1 MWLMLLMW
9 HARAHGVPNFRA
21 VRFLSEVALSLRLVN
36 QVART
41 MDPFEAWVRET
52 TTPCVRRYREELL
65 KLGANFDSF
74 KRDAS
79 EVVDDLMS
87 GGIPRM
93 AARDVYSAVAEA
105 TAMRSA
111 PLAVFWDLENLPVPA
126 AYTGRYVAARLKAVL
141 AEHGDLV
148 EFRGYASIGLNN
160 IPEEKRSDLQLSGCH
175 LVDCPHNGRKD
186 VADKMIIVDAMNF
199 VNDRPDGAVLC
210 FITGDSDYAYLLST
224 LQKRPN
230 CRTLVISNGAGDSML
245 HMNCSVNL
253 RWGSDIL
260 RPAAA
265 PVEPLLAK
273 RKVAGVSVSSPKQIT
288 NSNKGV
294 TPASAPMSYASA
306 AARALAVTSPAIP
319 TAVTSAAVM
328 HSSRLQAFSEGET
341 RELIRQGMT
350 HSIVTCKPENACLKS
365 HVGGFLKEFYP
376 MRFPDRNAVKDFL
389 AYAIEHGIAVESG
402 EMQRRVLSQKGFDPT
417 MVSRNSP
424 AVLES
429 SVLPIP
435 VAQIPQRVRELA
447 SNLPCIIFIRWGD
460 ISDCNLPK
468 GTSVQ
473 SHEIMAILMYPSTA
487 AARRA
492 TDDCPKLRRGILVDW
507 RNVSRRNDAAR
518 SCRGT
523 AYPAGV
529 STTMKQI
536 VVRCDSHKKYLE
548 RSKNGHT
555 APFTGNN
562 AEGTMD
568 FLIPQLDAS
577 TGLLSESSES
587 KFESEVASSDD
598 DSSSIVSS
606 PNGFICTLL

>member
-1 MWLMLLMW
+1 
-9 HARAHGVPNFRA
+9 
-21 VRFLSEVALSLRLVN
+21 
-36 QVART
+36 

-52 TTPCVRRYREELL
+52 PTPCVRRYREELL
-65 KLGANFDSF
+65 NLGANFDSF

-105 TAMRSA
+105 MAMRSA
-111 PLAVFWDLENLPVPA
+111 PLAVFWDLENLPIPA
-126 AYTGRYVAARLKAVL
+126 ACTGRYVAARLKTVL

-175 LVDCPHNGRKD
+175 LVDCPHNGRKE

-199 VNDRPDGAVLC
+199 ANDRPDGAVLC

-230 CRTLVISNGAGDSML
+230 CRTLVISNGAGESML

-253 RWGSDIL
+253 RWESDVL

-265 PVEPLLAK
+265 PVETLLAK
-273 RKVAGVSVSSPKQIT
+273 RKVAGSSVSSPRQIT
-288 NSNKGV
+288 NSSEGV
-294 TPASAPMSYASA
+294 KPALAPMSYTSA
-306 AARALAVTSPAIP
+306 AALALAVTTPAIP
-319 TAVTSAAVM
+319 KAVASAAVV
-328 HSSRLQAFSEGET
+328 HSYRLQAISEGET
-341 RELIRQGMT
+341 RELIRQGMI
-350 HSIVTCKPENACLKS
+350 HSIVTSKPENACLKS

-376 MRFPDRNAVKDFL
+376 MRFPDRKAVKDFL
-389 AYAIEHGIAVESG
+389 ANAIEHGIVVESG
-402 EMQRRVLSQKGFDPT
+402 EMQRRVLSLEDFDPT

-429 SVLPIP
+429 SVSPIP
-435 VAQIPQRVRELA
+435 VAQMPQRVRELT
-447 SNLPCIIFIRWGD
+447 SDLPSIIFIRWGD

-473 SHEIMAILMYPSTA
+473 SYEIMAILMYPSKTA
-487 AARRA
+487 ALRA

-507 RNVSRRNDAAR
+507 RTVSRQNDVSR
-518 SCRGT
+518 CCRGT
-523 AYPAGV
+523 ACPADV
-529 STTMKQI
+529 STTMKQD
-536 VVRCDSHKKYLE
+536 VCCDYSVGCFEKSE
-548 RSKNGHT
+548 NGLK
-555 APFTGNN
+555 APC
-562 AEGTMD
+562 AESNTEVPLH
-568 FLIPQLDAS
+568 FLMPQLVKS
-577 TGLLSESSES
+577 TALLRESSDTR
-587 KFESEVASSDD
+587 FESEETSSDD
-598 DSSSIVSS
+598 DSSAIDPSG
-606 PNGFICTLL
+606 NGFNCTLL